1 MPLTVFQSNMTAG
14 EIDPQLFGRIDLQ
27 AYYNGLQTARN
38 VLPIPQGGM
47 KKRPGTKYIGT
58 AEGDSEPR
66 LELFSFSEA
75 DEFLLVFTT
84 LADGLK
90 YKIRVQFYKD
100 ETLITDIN
108 GSGFDYLDVPL
119 TIDDGIDPDLKL
131 IDFAQSLNTIIIT
144 YPDFYPF
151 RIVRGSTD
159 SDWTASD
166 LPLNNIPDFNFEDA
180 TSPSSTP
187 QIQSMAFSNIALGDE
202 FTLTLNGIP
211 TSIVTYAGSASA
223 PEQTAS
229 AQALEDALQA
239 HPLTATGGV
248 SVVYDTADT
257 FDVTFSNNSARNY
270 DEITATAVIVADP
283 TFDLVST
290 ITQAAVT
297 SDEPVWSDVRGYPR
311 TVTFHEG
318 RLYFGGSKSLPS
330 TVWGSNVNDF
340 FNFFLGTQ
348 LDDEG
353 IFFTL
358 DTDQYNQ
365 IQSIYSNRSLQI
377 FTTGAEFYVKDSPIT
392 PSNLAA
398 IPQTRLGSKRVR
410 PVSLNGLTYFI
421 QQNGKV
427 LNSFLFLD
435 AIQSN
440 SSEPVSIL
448 SPHLIKDPVQV
459 SVKRGS
465 STSDVNYIYL
475 VNNDGTITVYCSVPS
490 QDIDSFTRW
499 EMAKSIVS
507 AVVVSDKLH
516 VCVEDDGSYYICVE
530 DDTLNTDVGIYEDF
544 SPGTSDTLTGLSHL
558 EGETVVIKADGAVQD
573 SEVVSGGEVTIYRE
587 ATTIEAGLEYTA
599 LIETMPIN
607 VPLQSGP
614 IAAKRKKIG
623 RAMLQLFESNGVLVY
638 GPGSPQFI
646 TDKTMAVN
654 QFSSPEPQTG
664 LRRIYIGGW
673 SLEATLTITQATPFN
688 MQILSIGMEVY
699 V

>member
-1 MPLTVFQSNMTAG
+1 MPITVFQSNMTAG
-14 EIDPQLFGRIDLQ
+14 EIDPQLFGRIDVQ

-47 KKRPGTKYIGT
+47 KKRPGTRYLGT

-66 LELFSFSEA
+66 LELFSFSE
-75 DEFLLVFTT
+75 DEEILLVFTT

-90 YKIRVQFYKD
+90 FKIRVQFYKD
-100 ETLITDIN
+100 GALITNIN
-108 GSGFDYLDVPL
+108 GSGNDYLDISL
-119 TIDDGIDPDLKL
+119 TIDDGIDPDLK
-131 IDFAQSLNTIIIT
+131 IVDFAQSLNTIIVT
-144 YPDFYPF
+144 YQDFYPF
-151 RIVRGSTD
+151 RIVRGTTD
-159 SDWTASD
+159 SDWTVSD
-166 LPLNNIPDFNFEDA
+166 LPLNNIPDFNFDDA
-180 TSPSSTP
+180 SSPSSTP
-187 QIQSMAFSNIALGDE
+187 QIQQLTFTNFTATDE
-202 FTLTLNGIP
+202 FRLVLNTIA
-211 TSIVTYAGSASA
+211 TDIIIYNAVEST
-223 PEQTAS
+223 TA
-229 AQALEDALQA
+229 ANIETALQA
-239 HPLTATGGV
+239 HPLTGASGV
-248 SVVYDTADT
+248 SVSSSGGGVYE
-257 FDVTFSNNSARNY
+257 VTFSGASARNY
-270 DEITATAVIVADP
+270 DEITAETVIVADP
-283 TFDLVST
+283 AFDLESV

-297 SDEPVWSDVRGYPR
+297 SDEPVWSNVRGYPR

-318 RLYFGGSKSLPS
+318 RLYFGGSKDLPS
-330 TVWGSNVNDF
+330 SVWGSNVFDF
-340 FNFFLGTQ
+340 FNFFLGSA

-377 FTTGAEFYVKDSPIT
+377 FTTGSEFYVKDSPVT
-392 PSNLAA
+392 PTNLAA

-435 AIQSN
+435 SIQSN

-448 SPHLIKDPVQV
+448 SPHLIKNPIQM

-475 VNNDGTITVYCSVPS
+475 VNDDGTLTVYCTVPS

-499 EMAKSIVS
+499 EMANNVVS

-516 VCVEDDGSYYICVE
+516 LCVEYNSSYYIVVEDDN
-530 DDTLNTDVGIYEDF
+530 LNTDLATFEDF
-544 SPGTSDTLTGLSHL
+544 SPSASDTLTGLSYL
-558 EGETVVIKADGAVQD
+558 EGQEVVVKADGAVQD
-573 SEVVSGGEVTIYRE
+573 NKTVSSGEITIYRE
-587 ATTIEAGLEYTA
+587 ATTIEAGLEFLPT
-599 LIETMPIN
+599 IQTMPLNI
-607 VPLQSGP
+607 PLQSGP

-623 RAMLQLFESNGVLVY
+623 RAMLQLFESNGVLTY
-638 GPGSPQFI
+638 SSGNPQFI

-673 SLEATLTITQATPFN
+673 SLEASLTITQATPFN
-688 MQILSIGMEVY
+688 MQVLSIGMEVY